1 MAQTLEK
8 EDINRLLLTAQLS
21 NAKAGDLFK
30 RRDGVLVRFKSK
42 LTGLDYPIRFY
53 IGKDYPELA
62 KLDSAGYTKDGKYT
76 IGPVGS
82 YPENKYD
89 LVGKASFEDFC
100 YPSDESEKVEIAEL
114 PEQHID
120 PAPLVEIAPEEFR
133 KTIDDLQNEFS
144 VFLRKFKDARS
155 CFKKQD
161 WELAQ
166 LTAIKTLAVL
176 TYVGKDAK

>member
-1 MAQTLEK
+1 MAQTLDR
-8 EDINRLLLTAQLS
+8 EDIKRLILTAQLS

-30 RRDGVLVRFKSK
+30 RRDGVLVRFKCN
-42 LTGLDYPIRFY
+42 LTARNPYPIRVY
-53 IGKDYPELA
+53 IGKDYPELHNHG
-62 KLDSAGYTKDGKYT
+62 LDSAGYTKNGVYDE
-76 IGPVGS
+76 S
-82 YPENKYD
+82 SESHKYD
-89 LVGKASFEDFC
+89 LVGKASPEDFC
-100 YPSDESEKVEIAEL
+100 CPSDESEKVEIAEL

-120 PAPLVEIAPEEFR
+120 PAPLVEIAPEELR

-176 TYVGKDAK
+176 TYYVEKD